1 MHKQIKITIF
11 ISLLLFLLLGA
22 NFIHAQE
29 INYPNVPGA
38 LAPQDFLN
46 TAPPEDILTLYAV
59 YFIYLFFW
67 ISGLIA
73 FAVLVYGGVQYMLS
87 TGNPERLVSARNQ
100 ISGAFFGLL
109 ILLSSFVLLN
119 TINPELVS
127 IRIQTLAPLSDPTS
141 VVVDFP
147 DIPDLQTSIDAE
159 APFGRIVNSI
169 FEQYISDYPRPEEDR
184 TPRMERIRELTTRIL
199 NEDGDGIADNLRDQS
214 QDLENATNLCGCTWA
229 AGVRECCLIANPGP
243 GCPDINC
250 YSKPHTTGDPC
261 SRVRNRIQNLE
272 DDNETEID
280 NLVMAQ
286 IELEEEARLLREE
299 LARLERVE
307 EFIHACPG
315 KYISSWAQF
324 ATKKD
329 AFDQEDQNLNQIDFW
344 DDINN
349 EYYLYNSNVHTPDFA
364 TFYCEVGGTK
374 EERPSPSFEIDEE
387 FLTGEES
394 EEEIELIFTKNV
406 ACSKEALVGELTDRV
421 KRTTRL
427 LIQKIESV
435 IDETEVLNKQVDE
448 LQVLISLCSSQ
459 RCQSHCVWRSCGW
472 HCVYCEK
479 WPEINPSYYE
489 GPCPKSDIS
498 SKLNEIEDTWSRIR
512 DLIEGSG
519 DSDTPSSVGILTIID
534 ELVPILLEDLEV
546 SIRRPLRSCAAE
558 DWFDTDVSLFSAL
571 AARDYGA
578 TTPNGRVIRE
588 ICRIYDESGNQTAYG
603 NCFEGCY
610 LEQGQTNHRR
620 CVQTCLDNTG
630 DERLSQ
636 CLHGINF
643 YCCDTKK

>member
-22 NFIHAQE
+22 NFIYAQE

-46 TAPPEDILTLYAV
+46 TAPPEDMLTLYAV

-67 ISGLIA
+67 IGGLIA

-87 TGNPERLVSARNQ
+87 TGKPERLVSARSQ

-127 IRIQTLAPLSDPTS
+127 IRLQTLVQLDQPPPEGI
-141 VVVDFP
+141 DFP

-169 FEQYISDYPRPEEDR
+169 FEQYISDYPRPEEER
-184 TPRMERIRELTTRIL
+184 TPRMERIRELAIRIL
-199 NEDGDGIADNLRDQS
+199 NEDGDGIADNLRSQS
-214 QDLENATNLCGCTWA
+214 QELKSATNSCGCTTSY
-229 AGVRECCLIANPGP
+229 GVADCCGSPGGP
-243 GCPDINC
+243 GCPDLGC
-250 YSKPHTTGDPC
+250 YTKPYTTGDPC
-261 SRVRNRIQNLE
+261 SRVRNNIQNLE

-280 NLVMAQ
+280 SLIMAQ
-286 IELEEEARLLREE
+286 IRLEEEARLLREE
-299 LARLERVE
+299 LTRLERVE

-315 KYISSWAQF
+315 KYITSWAQF
-324 ATKKD
+324 TTKED
-329 AFDQEDQNLNQIDFW
+329 AFNQEDQNLNQINFW
-344 DDINN
+344 DDINI
-349 EYYLYNSNVHTPDFA
+349 EYYPYNSDVHTPDFA

-387 FLTGEES
+387 SLTGEES
-394 EEEIELIFTKNV
+394 EEEIELIFTENV
-406 ACSKEALVGELTDRV
+406 ACSKEALVGEFADRV

-427 LIQKIESV
+427 LIEKIESV
-435 IDETEVLNKQVDE
+435 INETEILDKQVDE

-459 RCQSHCVWRSCGW
+459 RCLSYCYRTDW
-472 HCVYCEK
+472 HGVGCIRFPTVNLGGY
-479 WPEINPSYYE
+479 PE

-498 SKLNEIEDTWSRIR
+498 SKQNDIEDTWGRIR
-512 DLIEGSG
+512 DLIEGKG
-519 DSDTPSSVGILTIID
+519 DSDTPSDVGILTITD
-534 ELVPILLEDLEV
+534 ELVPILLDDLEV
-546 SIRRPLRSCAAE
+546 SIRRPLKSCTTE
-558 DWFDTDVSLFSAL
+558 DWFDIDVSLFSAL

-588 ICRIYDESGNQTAYG
+588 ICRVYDESGNQTPYG
-603 NCFEGCY
+603 DCFEECY
-610 LEQGQTNHRR
+610 LEQGQTDYRR
-620 CVQTCLDNTG
+620 CVQTCLDDTG

-643 YCCDTKK
+643 YCCDTKQ